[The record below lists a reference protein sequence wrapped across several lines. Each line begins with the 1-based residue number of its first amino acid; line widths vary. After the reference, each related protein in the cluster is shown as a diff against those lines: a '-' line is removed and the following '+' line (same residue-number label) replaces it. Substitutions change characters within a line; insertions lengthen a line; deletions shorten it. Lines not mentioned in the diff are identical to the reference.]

1 MQRTDF
7 QGMSVQPFSEMTY
20 WSGLSMQ
27 RLGMVREARE
37 LFEAML
43 AYGRDLEQQEA
54 KTDYFATSLPTLLLF
69 EDDLDERQRV
79 QARLLQT
86 VALTGLGATK
96 EAHTLLDR
104 VITADPDNLFAMGL
118 THAVSIAG

>member
-1 MQRTDF
+1 
-7 QGMSVQPFSEMTY
+7 MSVQPFSEMTY

-27 RLGMVREARE
+27 RLGMVEEARE
-37 LFEAML
+37 IFEAML

-54 KTDYFATSLPTLLLF
+54 KIDYFATSLPSLLLF

-104 VITADPDNLFAMGL
+104 VITADPNNLFAMGL
-118 THAVSIAG
+118 THTSSIAG